1 MIQLVFSIHEAIPS
15 IAMEGKKEKEGEEEE
30 EETETKEYILF
41 IPLT

>member
-1 MIQLVFSIHEAIPS
+1 MIQLGFSSQEAIPS